1 MWGIFGSA
9 VRILALLNADKPFFF
24 FKWLYV
30 LNRWSNLFVVHFA
43 VDIHI
48 QLRLKV
54 NSEGFITIDFLLF
67 VARLC

>member
-1 MWGIFGSA
+1 MWRIFGSA
-9 VRILALLNADKPFFF
+9 VFWHFKKKAYQHL
-24 FKWLYV
+24 KWLYV

-67 VARLC
+67 VATLC